1 MKFKQM
7 LPGQRLILISATNP
21 APQAAVPLTARSTN
35 RRPRPPRAV
44 SLLSAIVVLLC
55 WYVGRPAI
63 SAIRI
68 WPPDEWGPGVAW
80 AWLRIGSVF
89 LLFSIGTTA
98 AILAAR
104 G

>member
-1 MKFKQM
+1 MKYFNIETVT
-7 LPGQRLILISATNP
+7 GDLILI
-21 APQAAVPLTARSTN
+21 RTN
-35 RRPRPPRAV
+35 RPTPPACPVLAQSTHRRPWTTRIIA
-44 SLLSAIVVLLC
+44 LLQAIMILFC

-63 SAIRI
+63 AKARNTSPAIRAG
-68 WPPDEWGPGVAW
+68 ETL

-89 LLFSIGTTA
+89 LLFSIGTIA